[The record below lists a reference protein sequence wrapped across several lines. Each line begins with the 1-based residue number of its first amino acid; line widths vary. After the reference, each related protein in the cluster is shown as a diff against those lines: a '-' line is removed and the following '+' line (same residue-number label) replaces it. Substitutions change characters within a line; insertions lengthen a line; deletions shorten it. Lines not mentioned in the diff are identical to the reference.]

1 MLKYFFVIPLQI
13 DLQFELTQQLSNE
26 SSGNKIL
33 VKTNTIENIEE
44 PCELHPYFFYESI
57 NPLLFWAILTGN
69 QSGIV

>member
-33 VKTNTIENIEE
+33 VKTNTIENTEE
-44 PCELHPYFFYESI
+44 PCELYPYFFYKSI
-57 NPLLFWAILTGN
+57 NPLLFWSILTGN